1 MCFIYSVFGSNRSDC
16 SPFVY
21 HLFGQQQTEEM
32 FESEMYRQPM
42 DYPYIIDEGQN
53 GEFQC

>member
-32 FESEMYRQPM
+32 FESEMYRPPM

-53 GEFQC
+53 GEFLC